1 MSDINLKTNIENIT
15 SVLEK
20 IKLLRPVTYNFST
33 DNVLYK
39 HQTYNNLQYGFIA
52 QEVEEIF
59 PDLVI
64 KMEDGNL
71 AVRYTG
77 LVPVLIQAIKEQQE
91 ELDALM
97 KRISDLESKVK

>member
-1 MSDINLKTNIENIT
+1 
-15 SVLEK
+15 
-20 IKLLRPVTYNFST
+20 
-33 DNVLYK
+33 
-39 HQTYNNLQYGFIA
+39 
-52 QEVEEIF
+52 
-59 PDLVI
+59 
-64 KMEDGNL
+64 MEDGNL